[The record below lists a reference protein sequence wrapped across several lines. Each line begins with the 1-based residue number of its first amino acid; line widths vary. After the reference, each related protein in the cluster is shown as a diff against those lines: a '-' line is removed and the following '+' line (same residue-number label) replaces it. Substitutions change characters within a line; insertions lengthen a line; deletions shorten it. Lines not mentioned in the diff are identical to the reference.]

1 MSEMPLAMLVTG
13 GATWGPGLK
22 SMLEH
27 RGFAV
32 YDASNCAEATLL
44 LHSLTPPHIVFT
56 DMQLEDG
63 SWAGILS
70 LAETNSLAVSV
81 IVVSRHV
88 DIDSYVQVL
97 ERGAFDF
104 IVPPFE
110 ISEIDH
116 VVRCAL
122 GNALVRRQLDRKAEL
137 EDSQRDAIEES
148 PSAIGD
154 DLEMAPSL

>member
-1 MSEMPLAMLVTG
+1 MSEMPLALLVTG
-13 GATWGPGLK
+13 GATWKSGLK

-27 RGFAV
+27 RGLAV
-32 YDASNCAEATLL
+32 FDASNCAEATLL
-44 LHSLTPPHIVFT
+44 LQSLTPPHIVFT
-56 DMQLEDG
+56 DMQLADG

-70 LAETNSLAVSV
+70 LAEISALPVNV
-81 IVVSRHV
+81 IVVSRNA

-104 IVPPFE
+104 IVSPLE
-110 ISEIDH
+110 TSEIDH

-122 GNALVRRQLDRKAEL
+122 GNALVRREHHKKPEHQA
-137 EDSQRDAIEES
+137 SQGDKVEEG
-148 PSAIGD
+148 PSALDD